1 MSLITFTQIP
11 LAYNQRMQSASKVQ
25 ECCGRSIG
33 YSEYGD
39 PQGLPVLYCHG
50 TPGSSVEC
58 ELAEQSA
65 RRHGLRLIAPDRPG
79 YGETDAAYEM
89 GHAAWAQVVMQLL
102 QRLGIERYAVLGISG
117 GGPNAL
123 ALAAADVERVVALS
137 LVCALGPTA
146 LPDVARATHPFV
158 QWLLRRVQR
167 TPRWL
172 DWLMLRPV
180 AAIGHALPRLAVAG
194 MRLYNGRADRPCLS
208 RPAVVE
214 LLTKNMRRAFQQGS
228 AGGARDLRLMITPWD
243 FSLERIALPVRLWHG
258 TADELLLPEH
268 SRWIAAH
275 LAHAELQ
282 RVPGAAHFSLPFDH
296 IEAIMDDLAARALS
310 AA

>member
-1 MSLITFTQIP
+1 MK
-11 LAYNQRMQSASKVQ
+11 SASNILK
-25 ECCGRSIG
+25 CGDRSIG

-79 YGETDAAYEM
+79 YGMTDAAYAM
-89 GHAAWAQVVMQLL
+89 GYAAWAQVVMQLL

-123 ALAAADVERVVALS
+123 ALAAADAERVLALS
-137 LVCALGPTA
+137 LVCSLGPTA
-146 LPDVARATHPFV
+146 LPELARAAHPFV
-158 QWLLRRVQR
+158 QWLLRRMQR
-167 TPRWL
+167 SPHWL
-172 DWLMLRPV
+172 DRLMLRPV
-180 AAIGHALPRLAVAG
+180 AALGHVLPRIAVTS
-194 MRLYNGRADRPCLS
+194 MRFYNGRADRPCLS

-214 LLTKNMRRAFQQGS
+214 LLTKNMQRAFQQGS

-258 TADELLLPEH
+258 MVDELLSPEH

-282 RVPGAAHFSLPFDH
+282 LIPGAGHFSLPFDH
-296 IEAIMDDLAARALS
+296 IEAIMGDLAARCAS
-310 AA
+310 A